1 VSTGVWST
9 TGWASAFADEPLFGT
24 GVIDFAGCACVHM
37 VGGFSALAGAA
48 ILGPRTGR
56 ITKVNGKTVFT
67 KIPGH
72 NASLILLGV
81 FVLWFGWYG
90 FNPGSALAIIGVSE
104 VASLAAINTTLSAAG
119 GTMGALGMLMLFNY
133 MKKEQVVYD
142 LIGSSNGTLAGLV
155 GITSACAT
163 VEVSPP
169 SLCMLSARS
178 LDT

>member
-1 VSTGVWST
+1 
-9 TGWASAFADEPLFGT
+9 
-24 GVIDFAGCACVHM
+24 M

-119 GTMGALGMLMLFNY
+119 GTMGALAALMIHNY
-133 MKKEQVVYD
+133 VGDGSVVYD

-163 VEVSPP
+163 VEVRPP
-169 SLCMLSARS
+169 LSCTHSARF
-178 LDT
+178 LHT